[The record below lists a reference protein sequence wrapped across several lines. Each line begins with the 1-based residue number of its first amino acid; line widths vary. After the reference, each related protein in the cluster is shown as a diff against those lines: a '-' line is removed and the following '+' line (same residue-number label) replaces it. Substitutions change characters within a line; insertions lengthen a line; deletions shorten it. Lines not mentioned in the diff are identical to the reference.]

1 MAYLK
6 EPIILLA
13 IGDKLKDIRKQKKMS
28 QGDVAAKAGIAV
40 SQVGRIERGIL
51 NPSISTLFVISLALE
66 IEPKELFDFDEL
78 FVKKKET
85 KPDKTNKKRK

>member
-13 IGDKLKDIRKQKKMS
+13 IGSKLKELRKKKEMS
-28 QGDVAAKAGIAV
+28 QEDVAYKAGIAV
-40 SQVGRIERGIL
+40 SQVGRIERGKL

-66 IEPKELFDFDEL
+66 IEPKELFDFEQSFL
-78 FVKKKET
+78 RKKAEPKKK
-85 KPDKTNKKRK
+85 K